1 MLRRIHQQVIWAWSY
16 LCVYKVAFFKH
27 FIHFIKIFQIYW
39 LGVIPKNHLLFLK
52 TIEPIVGLPFC
63 P

>member
-1 MLRRIHQQVIWAWSY
+1 MLRRIHQQVIWAWCY

-52 TIEPIVGLPFC
+52 CLQKP
-63 P
+63 